1 MLGQFAQFGSHPWQF
16 RSHPTVQPTRSYYL
30 GQFGSHPDLSHTL
43 ASLGHTVTA
52 FAYSVATVYITTDG
66 TMPQPVNSGRR
77 QDGLSGHSGSDWDR
91 GGGGGT
97 IDPRPRE
104 VRLRCLSSDR
114 HPPPPCNPAERLA
127 CFCGTTHHPK
137 FRTLTQPPSRRSS
150 PPLCTT
156 ARHPASSRGEEVR
169 IPTSA
174 IPQPPARADPR
185 PDHHERR
192 HCRPATT
199 IGCGCVHRR
208 FFCLS
213 ITIAVVATIAT
224 RSPDKELI
232 GIHPGPAAAYGQGVG
247 ARRFG
252 RSPILS

>member
-114 HPPPPCNPAERLA
+114 PPPPPCNPAERLA

-137 FRTLTQPPSRRSS
+137 FQTLTRPHGSRPRRSAHG
-150 PPLCTT
+150 PGL
-156 ARHPASSRGEEVR
+156 RRLRLKVR
-169 IPTSA
+169 
-174 IPQPPARADPR
+174 PR
-185 PDHHERR
+185 VR
-192 HCRPATT
+192 
-199 IGCGCVHRR
+199 
-208 FFCLS
+208 
-213 ITIAVVATIAT
+213 
-224 RSPDKELI
+224 
-232 GIHPGPAAAYGQGVG
+232 
-247 ARRFG
+247 
-252 RSPILS
+252 